1 MHRIGRYTYL
11 INAAISSKQN
21 TFYNAFSDLRVNL
34 VAGLYKPT
42 SLKLEHGLIL
52 SSVAGQ
58 LPVFD
63 KQSHGKRKK
72 QTISLNSRHTQ
83 QSSTRSL
90 DKIVHEVLPRI
101 PDFLTPK
108 VKKFSGGNY
117 SLKLR
122 QKFPPLP
129 DFEDLISS
137 QIHNEYSGIFLP
149 LHIHLLFA
157 STAHSHQ
164 HAMLQHLKMVRL
176 PFSFYKKNK
185 APAFDDP
192 VVIEQ
197 NF

>member
-1 MHRIGRYTYL
+1 MQRLSRYTYL
-11 INAAISSKQN
+11 INASISSKQN
-21 TFYNAFSDLRVNL
+21 TFYNTSSDLRIRL

-52 SSVAGQ
+52 SSLAGQ

-63 KQSHGKRKK
+63 KQAHGKRKK
-72 QTISLNSRHTQ
+72 QTISLSSRHTQ
-83 QSSTRSL
+83 ISSTRSL

-129 DFEDLISS
+129 DFEDLISTQMHS
-137 QIHNEYSGIFLP
+137 EYSGIFLP

-157 STAHSHQ
+157 GTVHKHRHS
-164 HAMLQHLKMVRL
+164 MLQHLKMVRL

-185 APAFDDP
+185 TPAFDDP